1 MPEPIF
7 FASPVEF
14 RCWLEKHH
22 AETQELWVGFV
33 KRNTGKPSLRWPES
47 VDCALCFGW
56 IDGIRKSLG
65 EASYMIRFTPRKATS
80 TWSAINIRRVAELTR
95 MGLMQPSG
103 RKAFEERKESKS
115 RVYSYEQRKRAE
127 LSLAQE
133 KQFRGEKPAWEY
145 FQSQPPWYRRTA
157 IFWVA
162 SAKKEETRQRR
173 LAALIE
179 SSAQQRRIDA
189 MARKN

>member
-22 AETQELWVGFV
+22 AETQELWVGFF
-33 KRNTGKPSLRWPES
+33 KRNTGKPSLTWPES

>member
-22 AETQELWVGFV
+22 AETQELWVGFF

-133 KQFRGEKPAWEY
+133 KQFRGKKPAWEY